1 MVRRT
6 ITMPR
11 EADLGLASVANRGG
25 LTVSV
30 LPNGSL
36 FAIEHKTERSS
47 ILINQV
53 LGQPIYGGIGRIYLR
68 TGGERSFIAQLVG
81 PEARV
86 RFGHGERSLVW
97 EGQTGGIRHRVV
109 LELHEADPIWLWRI
123 EIATDAGRATPCDVI
138 LVQDVGLGG
147 RGFVMGSEAYVS
159 QYIDHQIATHPG
171 YGPVV
176 MCRQAQSQGGGY
188 PWLALGLLEGAAAYA
203 TDAIQ
208 VMGPAHREA
217 GLLGLPFGT
226 NLPTERMQH
235 EVACP
240 MLQSKVV
247 TLIAGRAAA
256 PHLFRNLLSRPPGR
270 VLGCRPRIARV
281 HPGHGAAAARAGHR
295 PRRGRPQ
302 HPSGRSSPRCGELGR
317 GGAGTAV
324 PDPQPAGACRR
335 RLSCPSSSPT
345 GPITA
350 MSSCATRSASSRA
363 GIGAMLRSGGGMMLD
378 DRTLCATH
386 WMHGVFAAQL
396 TIGNTS
402 FHKLFSV
409 SRDPYNSRGR
419 AACGSSSTAAKAG
432 ASWRFPR
439 PSTSG
444 SATAA
449 GSTASGGRTIT
460 VPAIADGRGAGHAVA
475 PRGRWRRPAA
485 SSSSAISCSAS
496 ASSKH
501 AGRVAIDVERKRFTL
516 QPDPD
521 SLWGRTLSGRR
532 LPSRHGHAR
541 RGRGDRRRRAPLSR
555 TASRGAAPMSRCA
568 RGRRPASASPSSAR

>member
-247 TLIAGRAAA
+247 TLSPGEPQRLTFFATFSPDHPAASSDADLASLASIPDMARLPPEQGIA
-256 PHLFRNLLSRPPGR
+256 
-270 VLGCRPRIARV
+270 LGEV
-281 HPGHGAAAARAGHR
+281 
-295 PRRGRPQ
+295 
-302 HPSGRSSPRCGELGR
+302 GRSILQDAPLLAAESLDEAGLALLFPTRSLPER
-317 GGAGTAV
+317 VDGALMSFFV
-324 PDPQPAGACRR
+324 PDGAQNQHVVLRDKERLVQRR
-335 RLSCPSSSPT
+335 H
-345 GPITA
+345 
-350 MSSCATRSASSRA
+350 
-363 GIGAMLRSGGGMMLD
+363 GAMLRSGGGM
-378 DRTLCATH
+378 
-386 WMHGVFAAQL
+386 
-396 TIGNTS
+396 
-402 FHKLFSV
+402 
-409 SRDPYNSRGR
+409 
-419 AACGSSSTAAKAG
+419 SST
-432 ASWRFPR
+432 
-439 PSTSG
+439 
-444 SATAA
+444 
-449 GSTASGGRTIT
+449 
-460 VPAIADGRGAGHAVA
+460 IAR
-475 PRGRWRRPAA
+475 
-485 SSSSAISCSAS
+485 
-496 ASSKH
+496 
-501 AGRVAIDVERKRFTL
+501 
-516 QPDPD
+516 
-521 SLWGRTLSGRR
+521 
-532 LPSRHGHAR
+532 
-541 RGRGDRRRRAPLSR
+541 
-555 TASRGAAPMSRCA
+555 
-568 RGRRPASASPSSAR
+568 SARPIGCMACSRRS